1 MTQKL
6 QNHLQ
11 NGYTVNFGNYFSRG
25 YELFK
30 ANMSGH
36 IVFTIVF
43 FLISGI
49 LSLIPVINL
58 FAFLITAPI
67 GYGIFLVNYKY
78 ITTKSQGEFGDY
90 FKGFDY
96 FGSIILP
103 ALITAIVAVIIVALI
118 LGYAI
123 IPVFLSGDK
132 AEIAN
137 AILSKWYL
145 FILAFVIIAYISLIN
160 AVAVFVGIFHGE
172 GVSESLKIGF
182 RFVNKNPILLFLFAF
197 INALLLSAG
206 LFAFLIGILFTY
218 PLYMCNTFAMFE
230 DLLGL
235 KGTERDD
242 QSDTLIDSIGKD
254 L

>member
-11 NGYTVNFGNYFSRG
+11 NGYNVNFGNYFSRG

-43 FLISGI
+43 FLITGI

-67 GYGIFLVNYKY
+67 GYGIFLVNFKY
-78 ITTKSQGEFGDY
+78 ITTKTQGTFGDY

-103 ALITAIVAVIIVALI
+103 SLISAIIAIFIIALI

-132 AEIAN
+132 TEIAN
-137 AILSKWYL
+137 ALLSKWYL

-182 RFVNKNPILLFLFAF
+182 HFVNKNPILLFVFLI
-197 INALLLSAG
+197 INSLLLAGG
-206 LFAFLIGILFTY
+206 LFVFIIGILFTY
-218 PLYMCNTFAMFE
+218 PLYMCNTFAIFE

-235 KGTERDD
+235 KETDGDK
-242 QSDTLIDSIGKD
+242 QNDTLIDSIGQD